1 MKLDVNSKTLVL
13 LQGLPGSGKS
23 TFIQKYNLSD
33 YTLCKDDFRIKA
45 GCVKNGEISQD
56 SNGIVK
62 RIVYMLLEERLKN
75 GVFTVIDETNVF
87 NSTVEKYQEYA
98 EKLRDYFDSQD
109 VRCYI
114 DDRSE
119 KIGRKIRDNE
129 LKHTPYLLVVGEKEQ
144 AEGTVSFRRQGGGE
158 QGCMKFEDFAKKI
171 NEEVR
176 NMTENY

>member
-1 MKLDVNSKTLVL
+1 MKLDLNSKTLVL

-56 SNGIVK
+56 STGIVK

-75 GVFTVIDETNVF
+75 GMFTVIDETNVF

-98 EKLRDYFDSQD
+98 AKYGFDVVIVRFYVSRDECLKRQSQRGFRAVSAECIDKLNS
-109 VRCYI
+109 
-114 DDRSE
+114 
-119 KIGRKIRDNE
+119 
-129 LKHTPYLLVVGEKEQ
+129 YLLH
-144 AEGTVSFRRQGGGE
+144 
-158 QGCMKFEDFAKKI
+158 MKHASIDA
-171 NEEVR
+171 NEIDGIIER
-176 NMTENY
+176 GDSE